1 VLLGFWAFGG
11 PAGADPS
18 IHLVEREE
26 ITLTVRPLTAQVAEG
41 QPSSLT
47 FDAEGG
53 SSAELELELRWPDA
67 DSPRRLRLRATPRP
81 ALTGPVARITSELI
95 EQDGSVSARAS
106 REMLF
111 TTDSTTAL
119 FEVARHGDH
128 VLTLVVA
135 GERTRR
141 MEYSV
146 LPVIGKPVAFT
157 VEIEWVK
164 EGRGTLLETNL
175 LQTFVGQSVGYSFR
189 LGAPGMA
196 QAASLRLLPLQ
207 LVGDTM
213 RVEVDLSGTVTDED
227 GDVTVISRKEQW
239 LSTRGTTSTLSLADG
254 EPPTGFR
261 FLVTPR
267 F

>member
-1 VLLGFWAFGG
+1 LALVG
-11 PAGADPS
+11 PAGADQS
-18 IHLVEREE
+18 LHLVEREE
-26 ITLTVRPLTAQVAEG
+26 INLTVRPLTAQVGAD

-47 FDAEGG
+47 FDAQGG
-53 SSAELELELRWPDA
+53 SAAELELELRWPDA
-67 DSPRRLRLRATPRP
+67 DSSRRLRLRATPRLAP
-81 ALTGPVARITSELI
+81 SGPVAHITSELI
-95 EQDGSVSARAS
+95 ERDGTVSARAS

-119 FEVARHGDH
+119 FEVARRGDQ
-128 VLTLVVA
+128 VLTLVIA

-141 MEYSV
+141 TEYSA
-146 LPVIGKPVAFT
+146 LPVIGQAVAFS

-164 EGRGTLLETNL
+164 DGQGTLLETNL
-175 LQTFVGQSVGYSFR
+175 LQTFVGQSVSYSFR

-196 QAASLRLLPLQ
+196 ESASVKLLPLQ

-213 RVEVDLSGTVTDED
+213 RVEVDLSGTVPDANGE
-227 GDVTVISRKEQW
+227 VVVISRKEQW
-239 LSTRGTTSTLSLADG
+239 LSTRGATSTLSLADG